1 MSFLAPLFFAGLAAL
16 AIPVLIHLIQK
27 ERKNVVAFPSLMF
40 LKRVP
45 YQSVRRRRIRNW
57 ALLAMRLAALAL
69 IVAAFARPFLRGTT
83 LAASTD
89 GSRDVVILLD
99 RSYSMGHGDQWQR
112 AQRRG
117 GRRGQQARA
126 GRSRVAG
133 LLLDLGGSGRA
144 ANRRTPAAAR
154 RDQRRDARCWRH
166 ALRPGIQARG
176 KPDRRIEP
184 AAARGRS

>member
-16 AIPVLIHLIQK
+16 ALPVLIHLIQK

-57 ALLAMRLAALAL
+57 ALLALRLGALAL
-69 IVAAFARPFLRGTT
+69 IVAAFARPFLRGSTV
-83 LAASTD
+83 AAATD

-112 AQRRG
+112 AQRAAANAVDTLVPGDRATLVFFDFRADPGHPLGRG
-117 GRRGQQARA
+117 LARRAMDRHS
-126 GRSRVAG
+126 RSREA
-133 LLLDLGGSGRA
+133 
-144 ANRRTPAAAR
+144 
-154 RDQRRDARCWRH
+154 
-166 ALRPGIQARG
+166 
-176 KPDRRIEP
+176 
-184 AAARGRS
+184 